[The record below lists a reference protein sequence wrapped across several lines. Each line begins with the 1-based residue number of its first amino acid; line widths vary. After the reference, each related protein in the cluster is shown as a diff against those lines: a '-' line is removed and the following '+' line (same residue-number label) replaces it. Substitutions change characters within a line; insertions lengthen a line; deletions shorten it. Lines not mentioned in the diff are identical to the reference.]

1 MNKLN
6 AGLEEYRNF
15 SDTITLYDWAFD
27 NFSYHT
33 VISSSEELAT
43 VKVDLAQD
51 DGVTPLYPQQDVVLL
66 LPNDVDPDSVESRVT
81 IYEDK
86 LTAPLPTGTALGEVT
101 VVVDGRDYNTV
112 RLVTNT
118 EVELARG
125 EFMKLRFKE
134 FFSKGWVITL
144 LIIILVLG
152 TAYIILVTRYRKL
165 RKKHL
170 QERRRAEQRRRLAA
184 QERAAREAA
193 MDAFDTDW
201 SDIP

>member
-1 MNKLN
+1 M
-6 AGLEEYRNF
+6 
-15 SDTITLYDWAFD
+15 
-27 NFSYHT
+27 
-33 VISSSEELAT
+33 
-43 VKVDLAQD
+43 
-51 DGVTPLYPQQDVVLL
+51 
-66 LPNDVDPDSVESRVT
+66 
-81 IYEDK
+81 
-86 LTAPLPTGTALGEVT
+86 
-101 VVVDGRDYNTV
+101 VVDGRDYNTV

-125 EFMKLRFKE
+125 ELMKLRFKE